1 MIKKTPQEV
10 LKNLTDLISKK
21 KPKGL
26 TITMV
31 KKMVEDE
38 DGDPKISINNYIMKI
53 MKDFQNEKSIDE
65 LNKITMVFMDFWN
78 YWPHKSLGNNS
89 PSSLM
94 VKEIKKQKKSKQK
107 TEGTKIRVGDSEMSL
122 EEYDFMIKMM
132 EERQKPFKKW
142 LEKEFKPNYFNY
154 LKSKYSKRVCETRR
168 DVCELFFDRCLYIGF
183 IDLEMIRP
191 EYAMFEFPYWW
202 QTHVMWGNLSEIRI
216 SGYIKDMF
224 GFISD
229 KYGREVEGLFEIRKK
244 MV

>member
-78 YWPHKSLGNNS
+78 YWPHK
-89 PSSLM
+89 
-94 VKEIKKQKKSKQK
+94 
-107 TEGTKIRVGDSEMSL
+107 
-122 EEYDFMIKMM
+122 
-132 EERQKPFKKW
+132 
-142 LEKEFKPNYFNY
+142 
-154 LKSKYSKRVCETRR
+154 
-168 DVCELFFDRCLYIGF
+168 
-183 IDLEMIRP
+183 
-191 EYAMFEFPYWW
+191 
-202 QTHVMWGNLSEIRI
+202 
-216 SGYIKDMF
+216 
-224 GFISD
+224 
-229 KYGREVEGLFEIRKK
+229 
-244 MV
+244 

>member
-1 MIKKTPQEV
+1 
-10 LKNLTDLISKK
+10 
-21 KPKGL
+21 
-26 TITMV
+26 
-31 KKMVEDE
+31 
-38 DGDPKISINNYIMKI
+38 
-53 MKDFQNEKSIDE
+53 
-65 LNKITMVFMDFWN
+65 
-78 YWPHKSLGNNS
+78 
-89 PSSLM
+89 M